1 MRLLTKRHSILLT
14 ALVLTV
20 SALQAETKEE
30 RAESPHELR
39 IGIGDPVIS
48 RVTSDGWY
56 MPDNGGEIW
65 RRTWGKTAEE
75 ADVIMRD
82 GRYSLRRGK
91 THVLGHFFLEYQY
104 RINSYIGVGLNTDV
118 YNIWN
123 DYDVYNG
130 YREKVGEYTYGYLYM
145 DFVPRVR
152 FTFLHK
158 QYVNLYAST
167 GVGFAMYT
175 SYNGEYFQCAP
186 KIEATLFGVSIGK
199 NGFFGAFEFMNMGVG
214 LPYMDIVP
222 IQIFTASVGYRF

>member
-1 MRLLTKRHSILLT
+1 MRLLTKIQITLLALILGLP
-14 ALVLTV
+14 ALH
-20 SALQAETKEE
+20 AETKEQ

-48 RVTSDGWY
+48 RATSGDWY
-56 MPDNGGEIW
+56 MPSDGGEIW
-65 RRTWGKTAEE
+65 GRTWGKPTGE
-75 ADVIMRD
+75 ADAIMKD

-91 THVLGHFFLEYQY
+91 THVLGHVFLEYQY
-104 RINSYIGVGLNTDV
+104 RINPYIGVGLNTDA
-118 YNIWN
+118 YTLWN
-123 DYDVYNG
+123 DYNVYNG

-175 SYNGEYFQCAP
+175 AYNGEYFRCAP
-186 KIEATLFGVSIGK
+186 KIEATLLGVSIGK
-199 NGFFGAFEFMNMGVG
+199 NGFFGAVEFMNLGVG
-214 LPYMDIVP
+214 IPYMDIIP
-222 IQIFTASVGYRF
+222 IQLFTASVGYRF